1 MIGLV
6 LAGAVAVMFGSL
18 YLAGV
23 AEARAALRRSGQW
36 VEPATPLPRARILR
50 RRS

>member
-1 MIGLV
+1 MIIVG
-6 LAGAVAVMFGSL
+6 L

-23 AEARAALRRSGQW
+23 AEARADLRRRGQW
-36 VEPATPLPRARILR
+36 VEPLPEARIRR